1 MSSTAEQMRAWNG
14 PALLSF
20 GFRPFFLLGAIWAA
34 VAMAIWIFMLSGRDP
49 LPTAF
54 DAVSW
59 HAHEF
64 LFGYLGAVM
73 AGFLLTAVP
82 NWTGRLPVVGKPLAL
97 LVALWIIGRIAIAV
111 SGWMPWAVAAMLD
124 LAFPLALLALLGRE
138 IVSGKNWKNL
148 IVLGLI
154 GLWALANLGF
164 HMDAAQGG
172 YPAQGAGLRFGLA
185 AAVMLISVIGG
196 RIVPSF
202 TRNWLVQQR
211 EQRLPAPM
219 GKGDRLVLFVSG
231 FALLLWALWPDQAV
245 TALACGLV
253 GAAHLWRLSRWQ
265 GWLCGR
271 EALVWVLHAGYAF
284 VPLGFLAIAGGYL
297 LPEMAAAAQHLWMA
311 GAIGLMTLA
320 VMTRA
325 SLGHSGRP
333 LHATKPIAALYIALI
348 VAVLARF
355 ASGAL
360 PGEMWPLHL
369 AGTAWILAFGGFA
382 VIYAPMLALARPVQ
396 KRAMPRKTDAN

>member
-1 MSSTAEQMRAWNG
+1 MTSTTEQMRAWNG
-14 PALLSF
+14 PALFSF
-20 GFRPFFLLGAIWAA
+20 GFRPFFLLGAVWAA
-34 VAMAIWIFMLSGRDP
+34 LAMAIWIVMLSGRDP

-97 LVALWIIGRIAIAV
+97 LVGLWLIGRIAIAI
-111 SGWMPWAVAAMLD
+111 SGWMPWPVAAGLD
-124 LAFPLALLALLGRE
+124 LAFPLALLALLARE
-138 IVSGKNWKNL
+138 ILSGKNWKNL
-148 IVLGLI
+148 IVLGLVA
-154 GLWALANLGF
+154 LWTLANLGF
-164 HMDAAQGG
+164 HIDAARGG

-202 TRNWLVQQR
+202 TRNWLVQRR
-211 EQRLPAPM
+211 ETRLPAPM

-231 FALLLWALWPDQAV
+231 FTLILWALWPHEAV
-245 TALACGLV
+245 TALATALA
-253 GAAHLWRLSRWQ
+253 GAAHLWRLSRWK
-265 GWLCGR
+265 GWLCGG
-271 EALVWVLHAGYAF
+271 EALVWVLHMGYAF
-284 VPLGFLAIAGGYL
+284 VPIGFLAIAGGYL
-297 LPEMAAAAQHLWMA
+297 WPGMAAASQHLWMA
-311 GAIGLMTLA
+311 GAVGLMTLA

-355 ASGAL
+355 LSGAL

-382 VIYAPMLALARPVQ
+382 VIYAPMLAFTRPAQ
-396 KRAMPRKTDAN
+396 KRAMPRAKA

>member
-1 MSSTAEQMRAWNG
+1 MTTTTQQMRAWTG

-34 VAMAIWIFMLSGRDP
+34 LAMVIWIFMLSGRDP

-54 DAVSW
+54 DPVSW

-82 NWTGRLPVVGKPLAL
+82 NWTGRLPVVGKPLGL
-97 LVALWIIGRIAIAV
+97 LVGLWLIGRIAVAV
-111 SGWMPWAVAAMLD
+111 SGWMPWQAAAGLD
-124 LAFPLALLALLGRE
+124 LAFPLALLALLSRE
-138 IVSGKNWKNL
+138 IVAGKNWKNL
-148 IVLGLI
+148 IVVGLI
-154 GLWALANLGF
+154 SLWMLANLGF
-164 HMDAAQGG
+164 HIDAARGG

-202 TRNWLVQQR
+202 TRNWLVQRR
-211 EQRLPAPM
+211 EKRLPAPM
-219 GKGDRLVLFVSG
+219 GKGDRLVLFLSA
-231 FALLLWALWPDQAV
+231 FTLLLWALWPHEAV
-245 TALACGLV
+245 TALATAFA
-253 GAAHLWRLSRWQ
+253 GAAHLWRLSRWE
-265 GWLCGR
+265 GWLCGG
-271 EALVWVLHAGYAF
+271 EALVWVLHVGYAF
-284 VPLGFLAIAGGYL
+284 VPLGFLAIAGGYFW
-297 LPEMAAAAQHLWMA
+297 PDMAASAQHFWMA
-311 GAIGLMTLA
+311 GGIGLMTLA

-333 LHATKPIAALYIALI
+333 LHATKPIAALYISLV

-355 ASGAL
+355 LSGAL

-369 AGTAWILAFGGFA
+369 AGAAWILAFGGFA
-382 VIYAPMLALARPVQ
+382 VIYAPMLALARPAQ
-396 KRAMPRKTDAN
+396 KRAMPRAKT